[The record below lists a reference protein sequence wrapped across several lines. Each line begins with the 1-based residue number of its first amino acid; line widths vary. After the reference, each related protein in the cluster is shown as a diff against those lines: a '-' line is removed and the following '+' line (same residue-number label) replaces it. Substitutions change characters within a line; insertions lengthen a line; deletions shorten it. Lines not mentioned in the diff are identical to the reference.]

1 MEKDAKKNLK
11 ITISIDVYN
20 NTSELP
26 NIYKKLLQ
34 EAKEATQSAYAPYSQ
49 FFVGAAILLQD
60 QTIVRGNNQENA
72 AYPSG
77 LCAERV
83 ALFHAG
89 AENMGPI
96 RTLLVLAKNAEDT
109 LANAFPCGACRQV
122 IMEYAMKQEQPIRV
136 LMLLESEQLIELE
149 DAKSLL
155 PFAFSA
161 NAL

>member
-1 MEKDAKKNLK
+1 ME
-11 ITISIDVYN
+11 ITL
-20 NTSELP
+20 T
-26 NIYKKLLQ
+26 YKKLEKSDLS
-34 EAKEATQSAYAPYSQ
+34 EADQHLLEAAESAREKAHAPYSN
-49 FFVGAAILLQD
+49 FTVGCALQMESG
-60 QTIVRGNNQENA
+60 QIVTGNNQENA

-96 RTLLVLAKNAEDT
+96 RTLLVLAKNSEDQ
-109 LANAFPCGACRQV
+109 LANAFPCGGCRQV
-122 IMEYAMKQEQPIRV
+122 ILEYANMQEQSIRV
-136 LMLLESEQLIELE
+136 LMVLENQQLIELE

-161 NAL
+161 KTL

>member
-1 MEKDAKKNLK
+1 ME
-11 ITISIDVYN
+11 ITL
-20 NTSELP
+20 T
-26 NIYKKLLQ
+26 YKKLDNDDLS
-34 EAKEATQSAYAPYSQ
+34 KEDQQLLAAAESAREKAYAPYSN
-49 FFVGAAILLQD
+49 FTVGCALQMENG
-60 QTIVRGNNQENA
+60 QVVTGNNQENA

-96 RTLLVLAKNAEDT
+96 RTLLVLAKNAADT

-122 IMEYAMKQEQPIRV
+122 ILEYAMKQDNPIRV
-136 LMLLESEQLIELE
+136 LMLLENEQLIELE

>member
-1 MEKDAKKNLK
+1 ME
-11 ITISIDVYN
+11 ITL
-20 NTSELP
+20 T
-26 NIYKKLLQ
+26 YKKLDKDDLSEEDQ
-34 EAKEATQSAYAPYSQ
+34 QLLTAAESARQNAYAPYSN
-49 FFVGAAILLQD
+49 FTVGCALQMENG
-60 QTIVRGNNQENA
+60 QVVTGNNQENA

-89 AENMGPI
+89 AENMGPV
-96 RTLLVLAKNAEDT
+96 RTLLVLAKNAEDA
-109 LANAFPCGACRQV
+109 LASAFPCGGCRQV
-122 IMEYAMKQEQPIRV
+122 ILEYAMKQDIPIRV
-136 LMLLESEQLIELE
+136 LMLLENEQLIELE

>member
-1 MEKDAKKNLK
+1 ME
-11 ITISIDVYN
+11 ITL
-20 NTSELP
+20 T
-26 NIYKKLLQ
+26 YKKLEKDDLSQ
-34 EAKEATQSAYAPYSQ
+34 KDQQLLAAAESARERAYAPYSN
-49 FFVGAAILLQD
+49 FTVGCALQMESG
-60 QTIVRGNNQENA
+60 QIVTGNNQENA

-89 AENMGPI
+89 AENLGPI
-96 RTLLVLAKNAEDT
+96 DTLLVLAKNTEGQ
-109 LANAFPCGACRQV
+109 LANAFPCGGCRQV
-122 IMEYAMKQEQPIRV
+122 ILEYAMNQEQPIRV
-136 LMLLESEQLIELE
+136 LMLLENEQIIELE